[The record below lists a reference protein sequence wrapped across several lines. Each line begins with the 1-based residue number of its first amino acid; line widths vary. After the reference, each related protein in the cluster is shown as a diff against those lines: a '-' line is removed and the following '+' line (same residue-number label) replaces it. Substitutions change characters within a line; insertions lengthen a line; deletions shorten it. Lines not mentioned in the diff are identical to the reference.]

1 MGGTQHAFQCS
12 AFKYSVMQQNKIQ
25 SNTAQFTSKQYSA
38 EMTLGGTQEVPGQS
52 VVTPVMPSGA
62 IAQHVFCIFC
72 YLSLICVFDL
82 IFDWMRGHCT
92 ACILYF
98 CASFNIFFM
107 PDFCSGSQLDTKC
120 FAKCKKRSGDAAL
133 GILVTDVI
141 VTLTMTKGG
150 NQCQWKFCC
159 SKRATTSSIK
169 ASQIRAIKESWSH
182 TLLWMQSLEN
192 LKGIY
197 KDAFQKVHSKYSSL
211 LYRSDQSK
219 YALLSENFNHR
230 LYILWHQQRQKDVP
244 M

>member
-1 MGGTQHAFQCS
+1 MWCHMIQCS
-12 AFKYSVMQQNKIQ
+12 LIQ
-25 SNTAQFTSKQYSA
+25 CNIIQCSLIQCSR
-38 EMTLGGTQEVPGQS
+38 EMALGGTQEVPGQS

-159 SKRATTSSIK
+159 SKRATTSSIR
-169 ASQIRAIKESWSH
+169 ASQIRAIKETWSH
-182 TLLWMQSLEN
+182 TLLGLHSLEK
-192 LKGIY
+192 LKG
-197 KDAFQKVHSKYSSL
+197 VC
-211 LYRSDQSK
+211 
-219 YALLSENFNHR
+219 
-230 LYILWHQQRQKDVP
+230 
-244 M
+244 